1 MTNTGNGAGTT
12 REFDW
17 MLFGAT
23 GFTGK
28 LVAEYLAKK
37 RSGLRCAIAGRN
49 LAKLEAVRAE
59 LATIDPVAA
68 GWPIVVGDALDERD
82 LDAMVRR
89 TRVVCTTV
97 GPYARLGRG
106 LANACARHGTS
117 YCDLAGEPLFLR
129 ESVDQNHDVATKS
142 GARIVH
148 ACGFDSIP
156 SDIGVFLLHQHFTA
170 RGDRLAEAHL
180 RVLGMKG
187 GPSGGTLASAMET
200 AARAADKDDRRK
212 LGDPYLLL
220 PKGAPRGSDGRDQ
233 AGPRFDGRTGS
244 WTGPFVM
251 AAVNTRV
258 VRRSSALLGY
268 GDGFRYDESTETGS
282 GAKGFMAAAALS
294 AGLGAAM
301 ILLAAPPTRALIARF
316 APQPGEGPSRATR
329 ESGFFRIAVHGVG
342 KRGARATTLV
352 VGTNDPGYGETAK
365 MLGESTLCLA
375 SDALTSAPG
384 VTTPAAAM
392 GSTLVDRLRAAGMTW
407 DVS

>member
-1 MTNTGNGAGTT
+1 MTAGNGAGAA

-28 LVAEYLAKK
+28 LVGEYLAKK
-37 RSGLRCAIAGRN
+37 RSGSRCAIAGRSRD
-49 LAKLEAVRAE
+49 KLEAVRAE
-59 LATIDPVAA
+59 LALVDSAAA
-68 GWPIVVGDALDERD
+68 GWPIVVGDALDPAD
-82 LDAMVRR
+82 LEAMVRR

-106 LANACARHGTS
+106 LAAACARHGTS

-129 ESVDQNHDVATKS
+129 ESIDENHDVATRT

-156 SDIGVFLLHQHFTA
+156 SDLGVFLLHQHFTA

-200 AARAADKDDRRK
+200 AARAADRDNRRK
-212 LGDPYLLL
+212 LADPYLLL
-220 PKGAPRGSDGRDQ
+220 PDGAPRGRDGRDQ
-233 AGPRFDGRTGS
+233 TGPRFDERTGC

-251 AAVNTRV
+251 AAINTRV

-268 GDGFRYDESTETGS
+268 GADFRYDESTETGS
-282 GAKGFMAAAALS
+282 GARGYLRAAALS
-294 AGLGAAM
+294 GGLGAAM
-301 ILLAAPPTRALIARF
+301 VLLATPPTRSLLARF
-316 APQPGEGPSRATR
+316 LPQPGEGPSRATR

-342 KRGARATTLV
+342 ASGARATTLV
-352 VGTNDPGYGETAK
+352 VGTRDPGYGETAK

-375 SDALTSAPG
+375 EDALTSPGG

-392 GSTLVDRLRAAGMTW
+392 GSKLVERLRAAGMTW
-407 DVS
+407 EVT